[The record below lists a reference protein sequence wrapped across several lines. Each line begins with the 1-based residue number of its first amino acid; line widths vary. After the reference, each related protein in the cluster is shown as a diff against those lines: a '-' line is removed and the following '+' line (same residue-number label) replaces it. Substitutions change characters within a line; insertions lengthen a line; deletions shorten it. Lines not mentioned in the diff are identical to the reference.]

1 MHNWWNVSWPWSS
14 AISVFKGLLTPI
26 VAVIATYIAWQQY
39 RANRYKL
46 KLDLYQQR
54 FRVFEALRDIL
65 AMMYTTGVDEKQ
77 LFELLSKT
85 REAQFLFGPEINDY
99 VETVWFHASTL
110 SSAHK
115 ALAEMLRTNAP
126 SETRSPMAEGERKET
141 TWAYD
146 ETRRIAAKFSKYLDL
161 SKL

>member
-1 MHNWWNVSWPWSS
+1 MPHWWNVSWPSS
-14 AISVFKGLLTPI
+14 SIISVFQGLLTPT

-39 RANRYKL
+39 KANRYKL

-54 FRVFEALRDIL
+54 FRVFEALRDVL
-65 AMMYTTGVDEKQ
+65 AMMYTTGVDEKK

-85 REAQFLFGPEINDY
+85 RETEFLFGPDIKDY
-99 VETVWFHASTL
+99 VETVRFHATTL

-115 ALAEMLRTNAP
+115 ALDEMLRTNAP
-126 SETRSPMAEGERKET
+126 AEKRAPMAKGESQET

-146 ETRRIAAKFSKYLDL
+146 ETRRIPAKFGKYLDL

>member
-1 MHNWWNVSWPWSS
+1 MHNWLNVSWPWSS